1 MANANATGG
10 AAVRPDFPRDDE
22 TAFVFLVAEDGRL
35 LGCRG
40 PFRTQGLGDRL
51 DACAAELERH
61 GGGNLRV
68 QLRGK
73 VRP

>member
-1 MANANATGG
+1 MANADVTG
-10 AAVRPDFPRDDE
+10 ARSPRADSSHE
-22 TAFVFLVAEDGRL
+22 APSAFVFLVAEDGRL

-40 PFRTQGLGDRL
+40 PFQTEGLAERL

-68 QLRGK
+68 HLRGK